1 MRKTFLFGCV
11 ISICSLSG
19 YSNAQATDSSVLVDS
34 LKGGENT
41 KTKIWDKE
49 HPFEVNT
56 KAVKIVPYG
65 FVRND
70 FYYDSRENFETAS
83 GLFYVIPKDRDLNAL
98 GEDLNDVSSSR
109 FLSIATRI
117 GVKVYSNIP
126 ILKSQLMAQVET
138 DFAGYSGSTT
148 MLRIRQAFV
157 KMDWEKWSFLAGQ
170 TWHPMFGT
178 VVPEVQSLA
187 TGSPFQPFN
196 RSPQIRIDAKTFG
209 NRGTEFRVFASAI
222 YQFQYASVGP
232 DGSSPKY
239 QTNAKVPEA
248 YLGLE
253 LKNAG
258 FLFGVGAEMTTLKP
272 RDYEL
277 SADNT
282 CTYITDRTF
291 MSMAWNA
298 YLQYITPNG
307 KFRVRAKSIYGG
319 NMSHLLLLSGY
330 AEIDD
335 KLSGARYYY
344 DVKTWTSWLNL
355 VYGTK
360 WQVGVF
366 GGYMKNF
373 GIDHRLLLPDVSS
386 EVYMFGYNNIAG
398 AYRISPM
405 LCYNL
410 KHFSFGVEYEM
421 TATSYGKW
429 EDSKD
434 LFYSTVENT
443 HWVKNHRVV
452 AVMMLH
458 F

>member
-11 ISICSLSG
+11 ISICLLSG
-19 YSNAQATDSSVLVDS
+19 YSNAQATDSSVVVDS
-34 LKGGENT
+34 LKSGENT

-157 KMDWEKWSFLAGQ
+157 KMDREKWSFLAGQ

-209 NRGTEFRVFASAI
+209 NKGTEFRVFASAI

-277 SADNT
+277 SADST

-373 GIDHRLLLPDVSS
+373 GVDHCLSLPDVSS

-398 AYRISPM
+398 AYRVSPM

-429 EDSKD
+429 EDSKE